1 MTTPDPSRGPEPEPT
16 KPAGTATTQYKDRV
30 YRSPAGV
37 VGGVLVLA
45 IIGWLG
51 IDAVVVGEGRTPWL
65 ALAVMLFL
73 VPLVF
78 AYTVRPAV
86 FVNDDRLRVRNPLRL
101 IELPWGRVASLRSGF
116 SNEVVDDSGTKYQLW
131 ALPVSLRARSKAAR
145 QESRAA
151 ARAARAEAGQGS
163 GGRGGRGGRAG
174 LGGAVGAADL
184 GAGAAVAAGGPRRAE
199 TDQAMDELRE
209 LHERRQEEAGAQGE
223 VTVRWAYEI
232 IAPAAAGAVLLGV
245 LWGLG

>member
-1 MTTPDPSRGPEPEPT
+1 MTTPDPSREPEPT
-16 KPAGTATTQYKDRV
+16 KPAGTATTPYKDRV

-45 IIGWLG
+45 IVAWLG

-65 ALAVMLFL
+65 ALATMLFL
-73 VPLVF
+73 GPVVF
-78 AYTVRPAV
+78 AYTLRPAV
-86 FVNDDRLRVRNPLRL
+86 FVNDDRLRIRNPLRL
-101 IELPWGRVASLRSGF
+101 IVLPWGQVASLRSGF

-131 ALPVSLRARSKAAR
+131 ALPVSVRARSRAAR
-145 QESRAA
+145 QDARAARAA
-151 ARAARAEAGQGS
+151 ARAGQGAS
-163 GGRGGRGGRAG
+163 GRGR
-174 LGGAVGAADL
+174 
-184 GAGAAVAAGGPRRAE
+184 AGAAVPGGVAGAAGLGADAAVAGGPRRAE

-209 LHERRQEEAGAQGE
+209 LHERRQGEPGTQGE

-232 IAPAAAGAVLLGV
+232 IAPAVAGAVLLGV